1 MLRLENMVMSMDKK
15 IDRLERELHG
25 HRQSVQETFKQE
37 QSDTVKLPNLTSP
50 PSQEHVRPPAPS
62 INALRQSFSSDQPLK
77 QAPPVIDT
85 YASAVVHDLEE
96 KKNAEQAQDPE
107 TEEEEGGEPVN
118 VEAKPSIPLNH
129 TTGAAR
135 LLLVAPIKEL
145 AKEVIS
151 SRRGEKYPML
161 EEERRGVM
169 RLYGRGEGIDRPP
182 GYERDSLIDY
192 GAESTPSDSGP
203 DAPTPPGEE
212 WGQLGGLT
220 PPGDDSNI
228 RLHIPRGNV
237 IGHEGMPDM
246 SRPTVLRL
254 VEVYKR
260 NINILHPILIPTQL
274 EDLVTSFIKS
284 IPEHNAKSR
293 HITAITSRSERT
305 SVVAGF
311 VSSHPESPGN
321 KRKRSPMSATD
332 PTTELQY
339 IYEFKPG
346 HPFRS
351 ISTALVLLVMALG
364 TICEHQGRVP
374 ELASDRNSDDQHDSP
389 NVRNGYPRSPMQ
401 NSPILSTPTTLP
413 SSPDVNSMHSRS
425 RRGSL
430 DGIPQMPRHREKPKN
445 IDVIPG
451 LSYFAMATDIIG
463 NQLGGNSLQHVHANI
478 LAALYHG
485 QLGRILESHSYIF
498 NACRSLETILKPWVA
513 HHVLVH

>member
-1 MLRLENMVMSMDKK
+1 MHELKNMVMNMDKKVMNMDKK
-15 IDRLERELHG
+15 IDRLEREIHG
-25 HRQSVQETFKQE
+25 HRRPVEESFKQE
-37 QSDTVKLPNLTSP
+37 QTDMVKLPNITSP
-50 PSQEHVRPPAPS
+50 PILPHVHSAALGT
-62 INALRQSFSSDQPLK
+62 NAFRQSFSSEQPL
-77 QAPPVIDT
+77 QPAPPLPDP
-85 YASAVVHDLEE
+85 YSSNSSNEFDE
-96 KKNAEQAQDPE
+96 KKNAERLQDPE

-203 DAPTPPGEE
+203 EAPTPPGEE

-228 RLHIPRGNV
+228 RLHIPRGNI

-246 SRPTVLRL
+246 SKPTVLRL

-274 EDLVTSFIKS
+274 EDLVQSFIRS

-293 HITAITSRSERT
+293 HITAIARTERT
-305 SVVAGF
+305 VAGF

-321 KRKRSPMSATD
+321 KRKRSPVSATD
-332 PTTELQY
+332 PTADMQY

-364 TICEHQGRVP
+364 TICEHQGKVP
-374 ELASDRNSDDQHDSP
+374 ELASERNSDEQHDSP
-389 NVRNGYPRSPMQ
+389 VVRNGYPRSPMH
-401 NSPILSTPTTLP
+401 NSPILSTPNTLP

-430 DGIPQMPRHREKPKN
+430 DGGHQMPRHRERPRN

-451 LSYFAMATDIIG
+451 LSYFALATDIIG

-498 NACRSLETILKPWVA
+498 NACRSLETILKP
-513 HHVLVH
+513 

>member
-1 MLRLENMVMSMDKK
+1 LKNIVMNMDKK

-25 HRQSVQETFKQE
+25 HRQSVQQSFKQE
-37 QSDTVKLPNLTSP
+37 QPETLKLATLTSP
-50 PSQEHVRPPAPS
+50 PLPEHGLSAVS
-62 INALRQSFSSDQPLK
+62 GTNILRQSFSSEQPM
-77 QAPPVIDT
+77 QHAPPLPDHYPST
-85 YASAVVHDLEE
+85 LDHEFEE
-96 KKNAEQAQDPE
+96 KKNGEPGQDPE
-107 TEEEEGGEPVN
+107 TEEEESGEPVN
-118 VEAKPSIPLNH
+118 VETKPSIPLNH

-203 DAPTPPGEE
+203 EAPTPPGEE

-228 RLHIPRGNV
+228 RLHIPRGNT
-237 IGHEGMPDM
+237 IGLEGMPDM
-246 SRPTVLRL
+246 SKPTVLRL

-260 NINILHPILIPTQL
+260 NMNILHPILIPAQL
-274 EDLVTSFIKS
+274 EALVNGFIKS

-293 HITAITSRSERT
+293 HITAITTRERT
-305 SVVAGF
+305 VVAGF

-321 KRKRSPMSATD
+321 KRKRSPVSATD
-332 PTTELQY
+332 PTTEMQY

-364 TICEHQGRVP
+364 TICEHQGKVP
-374 ELASDRNSDDQHDSP
+374 ELASDRNADDQHDSP
-389 NVRNGYPRSPMQ
+389 IVRNGYPRSPMQ
-401 NSPILSTPTTLP
+401 NSPILSTPVTLP
-413 SSPDVNSMHSRS
+413 SSPEVNSIQSRS
-425 RRGSL
+425 RRGSF
-430 DGIPQMPRHREKPKN
+430 DGGHQIPRHREKPKN

-498 NACRSLETILKPWVA
+498 NACRSLETILKP
-513 HHVLVH
+513 